1 MSLLIWSFFMVSAVP
16 SPQLKREVPWE
27 NQNKQLLRE
36 VPWKNKTNSCCL
48 KSHGKNQN
56 KQLKAQVPFPVH
68 SSIRL
73 HTISTVRAHRIVTV
87 DFSRYDADVQVMP
100 WAFFL
105 MGTLTEGAGVD
116 LVSCRPLIV
125 FAYAEKSAGLF
136 SLALYFLQEK
146 VK

>member
-1 MSLLIWSFFMVSAVP
+1 ME
-16 SPQLKREVPWE
+16 K
-27 NQNKQLLRE
+27 QNKQLLPE
-36 VPWKNKTNSCCL
+36 VPW
-48 KSHGKNQN
+48 KNQN